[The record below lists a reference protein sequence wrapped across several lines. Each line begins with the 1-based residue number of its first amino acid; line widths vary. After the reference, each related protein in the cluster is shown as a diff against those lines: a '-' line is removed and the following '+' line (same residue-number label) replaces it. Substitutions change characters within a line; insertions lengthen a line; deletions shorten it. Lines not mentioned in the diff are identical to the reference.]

1 MTLSRPGLQRPLV
14 LVAAGPA
21 AAVIALQR
29 QAGPPLASA
38 LGLPWCEPL
47 VDRPP
52 QQALAPL
59 AQQGP
64 GLVPLPLDPGLP
76 LPGAGHWAEA
86 LGAWRQPVVLLLA
99 GAQLDSGLPA
109 AMVALLHQWQVPLA
123 GLVQWGGAWDAE
135 ARRGDGLPWL
145 GWLAPEGGKPH
156 DAEPGQLARALE
168 RRWRQ
173 IADA

>member
-1 MTLSRPGLQRPLV
+1 MTLSRPGLPRPLV

-21 AAVIALQR
+21 AAVIALQQ

-47 VDRPP
+47 ADQAP
-52 QQALAPL
+52 QLALAPL
-59 AQQGP
+59 AHQGP
-64 GLVPLPLDPGLP
+64 GLVPLPLDPGWP

-86 LGAWRQPVVLLLA
+86 LGAWRQPVLLLLA
-99 GAQLDSGLPA
+99 ADQLDSGLPA

-123 GLVQWGGAWDAE
+123 GLVQWGGAWDGD

-145 GWLAPEGGKPH
+145 GRLTPERN
-156 DAEPGQLARALE
+156 EPGALALALE